1 MSLARAKNE
10 QRDVDRQ
17 DFSILAEVAREFTRR
32 FPRCGKH
39 LQVYALRQ
47 AWQLYWSEIAE
58 NVNLNRSH
66 CSRVFYE
73 TQRRIEALK
82 KEKFAGVAR
91 LRLLRDDD
99 DDLDGDE

>member
-39 LQVYALRQ
+39 LTVYALRQ
-47 AWQLYWSEIAE
+47 GWQLYWSEIAA

-91 LRLLRDDD
+91 PKIYRDQPDDD
-99 DDLDGDE
+99 SDEE